1 MSILQSDIGID
12 IDGKMSIL
20 FKKGIELPFK
30 DKYIIELNVYEPVL
44 NFYQG
49 QSVFVINNKI
59 IGQIKLLENKLG
71 MFELNCEV
79 TNNEFKIFINDY
91 SETFSFIN
99 NEFGNTTEQ
108 EDYIRNLELCKYN
121 YTNYI
126 KQTLNTL
133 TQINDKVNIT
143 IIEKVKLALSI
154 IYVDDV
160 TIEEYELAQ
169 KEIENLVNPIINRL
183 SSSASSV

>member
-20 FKKGIELPFK
+20 FKKGIELPCK
-30 DKYIIELNVYEPVL
+30 DQFIIELNVYEPLL

-49 QSVFVINNKI
+49 QSLFVINNKI
-59 IGQIKLLENKLG
+59 IGQIKLIENKLG
-71 MFELNCEV
+71 MFELTCEISN
-79 TNNEFKIFINDY
+79 TEFKLFINDY
-91 SETFSFIN
+91 NETFSFIN
-99 NEFGNTTEQ
+99 KEIGNTTDE
-108 EDYIRNLELCKYN
+108 EEYIRILELCKYN

-133 TQINDKVNIT
+133 TQIKDRVNIN
-143 IIEKVKLALSI
+143 IIEKVKRALSI

-169 KEIENLVNPIINRL
+169 KEIEHLVNPIINRL
-183 SSSASSV
+183 SSGTSSI